1 MFQNFRC
8 HSTKNTVQSKTRY
21 FRFSLCLG
29 LREKLGG
36 LLAVDHLVDESLRH
50 ELRII
55 KVDWNCKTPQH
66 NKRKS

>member
-1 MFQNFRC
+1 MLTTDEVLQLGDALLGLLA
-8 HSTKNTVQSKTRY
+8 TAGV
-21 FRFSLCLG
+21 CLG

-55 KVDWNCKTPQH
+55 KDDWKNRQHKTLH
-66 NKRKS
+66 F